1 MSEIEL
7 YYFPGIH
14 ARAEPIRMMFAYA
27 GKTFKDTPAM
37 DFGKKKKG
45 NELPFDQVPLLT
57 VDGKTFS
64 QSGAICRYVAK
75 HCGLY
80 PSDDFLAAKSGEA
93 FEASQDLQY
102 DINPLVNVYRKEQ
115 FTKQAKRFLGKM
127 NKDLQNVSDCLG
139 SQDFFAG
146 SSVSFGDFSMFHSLL
161 NIQTLFGEEALA
173 AYPSL
178 VAYCT
183 RMKALNGVSEYLSKR
198 NPKPMNLGKGKEL
211 FSKMQR

>member
-1 MSEIEL
+1 
-7 YYFPGIH
+7 
-14 ARAEPIRMMFAYA
+14 
-27 GKTFKDTPAM
+27 
-37 DFGKKKKG
+37 
-45 NELPFDQVPLLT
+45 
-57 VDGKTFS
+57 
-64 QSGAICRYVAK
+64 
-75 HCGLY
+75 
-80 PSDDFLAAKSGEA
+80 
-93 FEASQDLQY
+93 
-102 DINPLVNVYRKEQ
+102 
-115 FTKQAKRFLGKM
+115 M

-211 FSKMQR
+211 LGDMNFKKALKKVKIPNKLLEEYGEHHTAEPEQRGFIAAQQCTNRNQNKQQEKPTKHGIGLLMPRGKGVKIRRYQSPLTGQQNR

>member
-1 MSEIEL
+1 MLMAFLMVYSFFLPEGGL
-7 YYFPGIH
+7 FIH
-14 ARAEPIRMMFAYA
+14 YI
-27 GKTFKDTPAM
+27 
-37 DFGKKKKG
+37 
-45 NELPFDQVPLLT
+45 
-57 VDGKTFS
+57 FS
-64 QSGAICRYVAK
+64 R
-75 HCGLY
+75 
-80 PSDDFLAAKSGEA
+80 
-93 FEASQDLQY
+93 
-102 DINPLVNVYRKEQ
+102 
-115 FTKQAKRFLGKM
+115 
-127 NKDLQNVSDCLG
+127 QNVSDCLG

-211 FSKMQR
+211 FSKM